1 MNLYDTKGR
10 GDGGAMKIG
19 KELKRIRVS
28 QGMTL
33 EELSNKCGYSKA
45 LISRVETG
53 SVSPSLTSLMKM
65 VSSLGL
71 KLHDLFTAIER
82 GQASV
87 VRKGEEKRFYTEG
100 KSMMEF
106 LATDISTKKME
117 PVRITAPSGYVSG
130 DKSDVHY
137 GEEFLFVLGG
147 KIEIS
152 AGDSTH
158 KLGQGDSIY
167 LSAGTPYQ
175 WRNAGKDEAKLISIT
190 TPPRI

>member
-1 MNLYDTKGR
+1 
-10 GDGGAMKIG
+10 MKIG
-19 KELKRIRVS
+19 TELKRIRVS

-65 VSSLGL
+65 VSALGL
-71 KLHDLFTAIER
+71 KLHDLFTSIER

-87 VRKGEEKRFYTEG
+87 VRKGEEKTFTTEN
-100 KSMMEF
+100 KSVMEF
-106 LATDISTKKME
+106 LATDIAMKKME
-117 PVRITAPSGYVSG
+117 PVRITAPTGYVSG
-130 DKSDVHY
+130 EKSDVHY

-152 AGDSTH
+152 VGDASH

-167 LSAGTPYQ
+167 LSAGTPHQ
-175 WRNAGKDEAKLISIT
+175 WRNAGKDDAKVISVA

>member
-1 MNLYDTKGR
+1 
-10 GDGGAMKIG
+10 MKIG

-65 VSSLGL
+65 VNSLGL

-82 GQASV
+82 GESSV
-87 VRKGEEKRFYTEG
+87 VRKGDEKRFFTEG
-100 KSMMEF
+100 KAMIEYM
-106 LATDISTKKME
+106 ATDIAMKKME
-117 PVRITAPSGYVSG
+117 PIRITAPTGFSSGETP
-130 DKSDVHY
+130 DIHY
-137 GEEFLFVLGG
+137 GEEFLFVMSG
-147 KIEIS
+147 KVEITT
-152 AGDSTH
+152 GDQAH

-167 LSAGTPYQ
+167 IAAGTPHK
-175 WRNAGKDEAKLISIT
+175 WRNTGKDEAKLISVA
-190 TPPRI
+190 TPPRL

>member
-1 MNLYDTKGR
+1 
-10 GDGGAMKIG
+10 MKIG

-71 KLHDLFTAIER
+71 KLHDLFTSIER

-87 VRKGEEKRFYTEG
+87 VRKGEEKKFYTEG
-100 KSMMEF
+100 NASMEF
-106 LATDISTKKME
+106 MATDIAMKKME
-117 PVRITAPSGYVSG
+117 PVRITVPTGYVSG
-130 DKSDVHY
+130 EKPEIHY
-137 GEEFLFVLGG
+137 GEEFIFVMGG
-147 KIEIS
+147 KVEMT
-152 AGDSTH
+152 AGDETH

-167 LSAGTPYQ
+167 LAAGTPHT
-175 WRNAGKDEAKLISIT
+175 WRNVGKDEAKIISVA

>member
-1 MNLYDTKGR
+1 MGDTE
-10 GDGGAMKIG
+10 AMKIG

-87 VRKGEEKRFYTEG
+87 VRKGVEKKFFTEG
-100 KSMMEF
+100 DSMMEF
-106 LATDISTKKME
+106 MATDIAMKKME
-117 PVRITAPSGYVSG
+117 PVRITAPAGYSSG
-130 DKSDVHY
+130 DKADIHY
-137 GEEFLFVLGG
+137 GEEFLFVMGG
-147 KIEIS
+147 KVEIT
-152 AGDSTH
+152 AGEETH

-167 LSAGTPYQ
+167 LAAGTPHR
-175 WRNAGKDEAKLISIT
+175 WRNSGKDEARLISVA
-190 TPPRI
+190 TPPRL